1 VTNVRA
7 VLSATAA
14 DTWPLLELFP
24 RLADLPRLSLRA
36 NVTPV
41 EHLESVAPALWI
53 KRDDLTA
60 TDFGGNKIRSL
71 EFLLGGGRAG
81 DRVTTV
87 GSMGSTHA
95 LATALVGR
103 SIGADVSV
111 GLWPQEMNP
120 VAERVAAELRERVQ
134 RRKALAHPAIA
145 LAWLSWRSMRGDRVI
160 PAGGTSPLGILG
172 HVNAA
177 LELARQIERGVL
189 PEPAQIV
196 VPLGSG
202 GTAAGLALGFAIAG
216 LHPTIIGT
224 RVVPKIVGRAGR
236 VARLVRAT
244 TSLIERRARV
254 RLDVDVPR
262 ISVMNEVYGGA
273 YGRPLD
279 RAEKAGRT
287 LEQAIGVSL
296 DATYSA
302 KAFAAALDAARVKP
316 TLFWL
321 TFDSRWLKTTLK

>member
-7 VLSATAA
+7 VLSASSAG
-14 DTWPLLELFP
+14 TWPLLERFP
-24 RLADLPRLSLRA
+24 RLADLSRLSLRA
-36 NVTPV
+36 EVTPV
-41 EHLESVAPALWI
+41 ERLVSVAPALWI

-60 TDFGGNKIRSL
+60 PELGGNKIRSL
-71 EFLLGGGRAG
+71 EFLLGGVQPR
-81 DRVTTV
+81 DQVTTI
-87 GSMGSTHA
+87 GSVGSTHA
-95 LATALVGR
+95 LATAIVGNR
-103 SIGADVSV
+103 IGADVRV

-120 VAERVAAELRERVQ
+120 IAERVAAELRERVQ
-134 RRKALAHPAIA
+134 RRKRFANPATA
-145 LAWLSWRSMRGDRVI
+145 LAWLWWRSTRGDRVI

-177 LELARQIERGVL
+177 LELAQQIESGVL

-216 LHPTIIGT
+216 LHPTIIGA

-244 TSLIERRARV
+244 RSLIECCARV
-254 RLDVDVPR
+254 RLDLDVPR
-262 ISVMNEVYGGA
+262 ICVMNEVYGGA

-279 RAEKAGRT
+279 RAENAART

-302 KAFAAALDAARVKP
+302 KAFAAALDAARIKP

-321 TFDSRWLKTTLK
+321 TFDSRWLRTTLK